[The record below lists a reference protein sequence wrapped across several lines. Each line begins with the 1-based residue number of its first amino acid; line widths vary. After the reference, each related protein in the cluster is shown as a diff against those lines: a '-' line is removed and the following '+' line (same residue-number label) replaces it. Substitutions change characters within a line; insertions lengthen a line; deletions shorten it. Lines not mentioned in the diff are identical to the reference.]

1 MELMNKL
8 GFGTPSGLQNSDM
21 ERVKSK
27 LLEDFDWL
35 NQNDFSVVDI
45 ELAEA
50 DGTIEF
56 TFDDTYYDM
65 RVKVIFHKSGTG
77 ITVTSN
83 DPNAAIDVFNSLC
96 QLEWGWIEV

>member
-8 GFGTPSGLQNSDM
+8 GIGTPSGLQNGDM

-50 DGTIEF
+50 DGIIDF
-56 TFDDTYYDM
+56 IFDDTCFDQ
-65 RVKVIFHKSGTG
+65 RVRIIFHKSGVG

-83 DPNAAIDVFNSLC
+83 DPNVAIDVFNSLC